1 MIRGIAERLDEWVT
15 QTNLEAQAEGMRRLP
30 PCHIRVLGQT
40 ALLEVG
46 SGLSLLATSDVD
58 VYADYEYPIEV
69 EFKRL
74 LRLEGKELDPVGHKI
89 WMPRETEYVRLFQG
103 RFIRLSVADPDAV
116 LISKSA
122 RAPDKNRSLLTEYL
136 ASGASQRFL
145 SLATQY
151 KVDLERFL

>member
-58 VYADYEYPIEV
+58 VFADYEYPIKV
-69 EFKRL
+69 EFKRHAKPNMFISFRGGL
-74 LRLEGKELDPVGHKI
+74 SDSRLQIPT
-89 WMPRETEYVRLFQG
+89 PY
-103 RFIRLSVADPDAV
+103 
-116 LISKSA
+116 
-122 RAPDKNRSLLTEYL
+122 
-136 ASGASQRFL
+136 
-145 SLATQY
+145 
-151 KVDLERFL
+151 